1 VKRDAL
7 PAAERL
13 PLGEELIAAGALT
26 RQQLAA
32 SLKQQRL
39 MRQDGHSVELGEIL
53 VSNQFVTRAEL
64 HAALTKMGRRIN
76 DLSLDKP
83 LLAPSDCLRLGVSP
97 VRIEDGALI
106 VKSARSPGPAERAA
120 LLAAASEP
128 CVTVRVELVD
138 KPTLKRLLDAQM
150 AHDSFEKLIERMR
163 DGEPDPPKLRAAL
176 MALLHEAI
184 DRRCSDIHLDN
195 KPNPRAWVSMRI
207 DSRLRQCYLLPGHLM
222 AAVFARL
229 KTISGMDG
237 SNSRDPQDG
246 RYEIEH
252 RGRRVSFRLATQALV
267 DGETMA
273 IRVLD
278 GATLPSI
285 DSLFPNQPQ
294 MVQMLRRVA
303 RFEGKRGGLMLVTGA
318 TGQGKSTTLYAAASL
333 IPRDTSNVLTVESP
347 VEYIL
352 PYARQIQL
360 SDLLKQRAID
370 IERSMLRQDPDTVI
384 MGEVRDAD
392 TARACMKFGES
403 GHLVMASLH
412 GKSAAQSLERMLSML
427 PRDDRA
433 EGGLAVAVT
442 VLAVV
447 HQVLVR
453 KLCGCAVPLDR
464 VQLER
469 ELSLPRHDGLVLRPG
484 LRRAVGCA
492 KCEHTGY
499 LDRVALHETLIFDMN
514 DEQRRT
520 LAQHLVAH
528 HGSLAGFGGPG
539 LHHVT
544 RESVAS
550 QLLHAG
556 LIDLPTAE
564 GALATALLDKPA
576 GVEEVLP
583 A

>member
-1 VKRDAL
+1 MTLEVPHPDL
-7 PAAERL
+7 RL
-13 PLGEELIAAGALT
+13 PLGEELVAAGVLSA
-26 RQQLAA
+26 QQLAIG
-32 SLKQQRL
+32 LKQQRL
-39 MRQDGHSVELGEIL
+39 MRQNGQPALLGEIL

-76 DLSLDKP
+76 EVALDRP
-83 LLAPSDCLRLGVSP
+83 LLAPSDCLRFGVSP
-97 VRIEDGALI
+97 MRIEDGALF
-106 VKSARSPGPAERAA
+106 VKSARSLSAGDRAA
-120 LLAAASEP
+120 LLAAVSEP
-128 CVTVRVELVD
+128 CNEVRVQLVD
-138 KPTLKRLLDAQM
+138 KPTLKRLLEAQM

-163 DGEPDPPKLRAAL
+163 DGEPDPTRLRAAL
-176 MALLHEAI
+176 QALLHEAI

-195 KPNPRAWVSMRI
+195 KPDPRAWVSMRI
-207 DSRLRQCYLLPGHLM
+207 DSRLRPTYLLPSHLM

-237 SNSRDPQDG
+237 SNARDPQDG

-278 GATLPSI
+278 AAALPSI
-285 DSLFPNQPQ
+285 ESLFPNQAP
-294 MVQMLRRVA
+294 MVNMLRRVA
-303 RFEGKRGGLMLVTGA
+303 RFEGKRGGLVLVTGA

-333 IPRDTSNVLTVESP
+333 IPRDASNVLTVESP

-427 PRDDRA
+427 PKDDRS
-433 EGGLAVAVT
+433 EGGLAVAAT
-442 VLAVV
+442 VLTVV

-453 KLCGCAVPLDR
+453 KLCSCSVALDPAA
-464 VQLER
+464 LER
-469 ELSLPRHDGLVLRPG
+469 ARARPLLQGLNADAA
-484 LRRAVGCA
+484 LRRAAGCA
-492 KCEHTGY
+492 RCDHSGY
-499 LDRVALHETLIFDMN
+499 LDRVALHESLIFDMD
-514 DEQRRT
+514 DEQRRV

-528 HGSLAGFGGPG
+528 HGSLAGFHGEG
-539 LHHVT
+539 LHHLT
-544 RESVAS
+544 RESVACR
-550 QLLHAG
+550 LLEAG
-556 LIDLPTAE
+556 LIDLQTAE
-564 GALATALLDKPA
+564 NALATSLLNEQEAP
-576 GVEEVLP
+576 
-583 A
+583 

>member
-1 VKRDAL
+1 MRNDAPL
-7 PAAERL
+7 LGDRR
-13 PLGEELIAAGALT
+13 PLGEELVAAGALT
-26 RQQLAA
+26 QQQLAA

-39 MRQDGHSVELGEIL
+39 MRQHGQSVLLGEVL

-64 HAALTKMGRRIN
+64 RDALTRMGRKVN
-76 DLSLDKP
+76 EVALDKP
-83 LLAPSDCLRLGVSP
+83 LLAPSDCLRFQVSP
-97 VRIEDGALI
+97 VRIEDGVLI
-106 VKSARSPGPAERAA
+106 VKCARSLNATERAA
-120 LLAAASEP
+120 VLAAASEP
-128 CVTVRVELVD
+128 CTAVRVQLVD
-138 KPTLKRLLDAQM
+138 KPTLRRLMAAQM
-150 AHDSFEKLIERMR
+150 AHDSFETLIERMR
-163 DGEPDPPKLRAAL
+163 DGEPEPDKLRAAL

-195 KPNPRAWVSMRI
+195 NPDPRAWVSLRI
-207 DSRLRQCYLLPGHLM
+207 DSRLRPSYLLPEHLM

-229 KTISGMDG
+229 KTLSGMDG
-237 SNSRDPQDG
+237 SNARDPQDG

-278 GATLPSI
+278 AAALPTI
-285 DSLFPNQPQ
+285 ESLFPNQPQ
-294 MVQMLRRVA
+294 MIGMVRRVA

-333 IPRDTSNVLTVESP
+333 IPRDSSNVLTVESP

-412 GKSAAQSLERMLSML
+412 GKTAAQSLERMLSML
-427 PRDDRA
+427 PRDDRS
-433 EGGLAVAVT
+433 EGGLAVAAT

-447 HQVLVR
+447 HQLLVR
-453 KLCGCAVPLDR
+453 KLCTCSVGLDPAEF
-464 VQLER
+464 ER
-469 ELSLPRHDGLVLRPG
+469 IRALPRRDGLVLRG
-484 LRRAVGCA
+484 AIHRAAGCA
-492 KCEHTGY
+492 RCDHTGY
-499 LDRVALHETLIFDMN
+499 LDRVALHETLIFDMD
-514 DEQRRT
+514 DEQRRA

-528 HGSLAGFGGPG
+528 HGSLAGFTGRG
-539 LHHVT
+539 LHHLT

-550 QLLHAG
+550 QLLEAG

-564 GALATALLDKPA
+564 AALASSLLEARAQTQETESP
-576 GVEEVLP
+576 
-583 A
+583 